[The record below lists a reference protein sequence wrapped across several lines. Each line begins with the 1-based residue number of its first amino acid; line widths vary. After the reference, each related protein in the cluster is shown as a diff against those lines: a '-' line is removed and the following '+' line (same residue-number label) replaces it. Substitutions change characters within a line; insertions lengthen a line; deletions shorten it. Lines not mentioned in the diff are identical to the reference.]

1 MERPRPAARSARIR
15 QTLKFYKEQV
25 IAITPQILSFASIWG
40 KVWPILV
47 AVFVFLFMIF
57 IHELGHFLAA
67 KLMGVRVN
75 QFAIGF
81 GPVLLRW
88 GKGETEYSLRLL
100 PLGGFCAMEGEDE
113 ESADGRAFCNK
124 KPWRRFI
131 ITAAGAFFNIVL
143 GFIIMMIILI
153 PNQYIG
159 TLQVAQFQENAVSQ
173 KSGLQVG
180 DEFVKV
186 NGRRIFTTYDLGYTF
201 SNIPADGKVDLVV
214 KRNGEKIELPDVTFA
229 TEEVKGINIVSI
241 DFGLLGV
248 KKTPLSFISEAFRNT
263 ISYGRIVWWSL
274 LDLITGKYGIS
285 QISGP
290 VGVTAAIGEAARAG
304 IFSLLPMVGLITIN
318 LGIFNLLPLPALDG
332 GRLLF
337 IVIEMIRRK
346 PVPQKYEGMVH
357 AIGFIVLMAFMALI
371 AFKDIFQLFAG

>member
-1 MERPRPAARSARIR
+1 
-15 QTLKFYKEQV
+15 
-25 IAITPQILSFASIWG
+25 
-40 KVWPILV
+40 
-47 AVFVFLFMIF
+47 MIF

-75 QFAIGF
+75 KFAIGF

-113 ESADGRAFCNK
+113 ESADQRAFCNK

-131 ITAAGAFFNIVL
+131 ITAAGAFFNILL

-153 PNQYIG
+153 PQKQFGVPKI
-159 TLQVAQFQENAVSQ
+159 AQFQENAVSQ
-173 KSGLQVG
+173 QSGLQVG
-180 DEFVKV
+180 DEFIKV
-186 NGRRIFTTYDLGYTF
+186 NGRRILTTYDLSYTF

-214 KRNGEKIELPDVTFA
+214 KRDGKKLELSGVTFA
-229 TEEVKGINIVSI
+229 TEEIQGVNVVSI
-241 DFGLLGV
+241 DFWIEGV
-248 KKTPLSFISEAFRNT
+248 KKTPLNFLSEAFRNT
-263 ISYGRIVWWSL
+263 LSYGRIVWWSL
-274 LDLITGKYGIS
+274 LDLITGKYGVS

-290 VGVTAAIGEAARAG
+290 VGVTAAIGEAAKAG

-318 LGIFNLLPLPALDG
+318 LGLFNLLPLPALDG

-337 IVIEMIRRK
+337 IIIEMVRRK

-357 AIGFIVLMAFMALI
+357 AIGFMVLMAFMVLI
-371 AFKDIFQLFAG
+371 ALKDIFQLFAG